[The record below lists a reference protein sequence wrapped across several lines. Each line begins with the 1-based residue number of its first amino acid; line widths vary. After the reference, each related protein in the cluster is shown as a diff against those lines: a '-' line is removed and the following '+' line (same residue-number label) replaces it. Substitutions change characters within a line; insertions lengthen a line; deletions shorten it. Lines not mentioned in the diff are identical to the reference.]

1 MIEIVLSKRCVTKLK
16 RELKRAGTKEI
27 GGVLAGQDLGDGRF
41 LVLDLSVQRDGS
53 FSHFRRSSPKHHRFM
68 QQFFERT
75 GHDYQ
80 RFNYLGEWHSHPSFP
95 ALPSQT
101 DFSQMQ
107 KLIEER
113 DQNAQF
119 LVLLVV
125 KMPKSIIEASAYAF
139 RRSQSPLRIGLSST
153 ETGRVTDPASCWEK
167 RQKHGK
173 VYASSGRTFLK
184 QALNMLEKFI
194 K

>member
-1 MIEIVLSKRCVTKLK
+1 MIEIVLNKRCVNKLR
-16 RELKRAGTKEI
+16 RELRRAGSNEI
-27 GGVLAGQDLGDGRF
+27 GGILAGQNIGDGRF

-68 QQFFERT
+68 RQFFDHT

-95 ALPSQT
+95 ALPSKT

-139 RRSQSPLRIGLSST
+139 RRCQPPLRIGLSST
-153 ETGRVTDPASCWEK
+153 ETGNITDPASYWEK
-167 RQKHGK
+167 QQKYGK
-173 VYASSGRTFLK
+173 VFERNGRACLK
-184 QALNMLEKFI
+184 KTLNVLERFVK
-194 K
+194 